1 MQFFLIKTIVF
12 ISGSVL
18 MSLEIAGSRVLAP
31 YYGSTIFV
39 WSSLITVLL
48 TALAVGYYAGGRL
61 ADKRPSFLLWGILLA
76 VAGLLTIAVPFIA
89 GPVNRMLLFRFD
101 DRLGSLV
108 SSCLVFFLPSFVL
121 GIISPF
127 AVKFSV
133 KNISRVGNVT
143 GELYAWSAVG
153 NVLGTLLTAFFLIG
167 RMGVFSIFVTLGAVL
182 LAASGIVF
190 LATASGS
197 RRLASLPVFILPGM
211 FFLLPLPPLIE
222 FSPEEKIV
230 FQKDSFYN
238 HLVVTDDPAAGVRKL
253 RFDKQ
258 IEQAGIVLSGNYG
271 SIYSTTSM
279 LHLPVAF
286 SPAMKRVLFIG
297 CGGGIVPRNYFCDYA
312 GVEVDVVEIDPMVIK
327 ASRDY
332 FFFFPAPQIRVY
344 ADDGRR
350 FVQKA
355 QEKYDVV
362 VMDVFGSVGQIPFH
376 LLTREFFL
384 EVNGILEEEGVVA
397 LNLISPLEG
406 KGAELFRSVYK
417 TMSSVFPQTYVFP
430 AVFSDAP
437 QDKIEPQNIIIVAT
451 RQQKRLGS
459 EELFNLID
467 GQVRSGRIRVS
478 HLAESVWFS
487 HRVSDEEMKDAL
499 LLTDDFAPV
508 ELLYGKFLR

>member
-1 MQFFLIKTIVF
+1 
-12 ISGSVL
+12 
-18 MSLEIAGSRVLAP
+18 
-31 YYGSTIFV
+31 
-39 WSSLITVLL
+39 
-48 TALAVGYYAGGRL
+48 
-61 ADKRPSFLLWGILLA
+61 
-76 VAGLLTIAVPFIA
+76 
-89 GPVNRMLLFRFD
+89 
-101 DRLGSLV
+101 
-108 SSCLVFFLPSFVL
+108 VFFLPSFVL

-143 GELYAWSAVG
+143 GALYAWSAVG

-222 FSPEEKIV
+222 FSPEEKVV

-238 HLVVTDDPAAGVRKL
+238 HLVITDEPAAGVRKL

-286 SPAMKRVLFIG
+286 SPAMKKVLFIG

-312 GVEVDVVEIDPMVIK
+312 GVEVDVVEIDPMVIQ

-332 FFFFPAPQIRVY
+332 FFFFPAPQIKVY
-344 ADDGRR
+344 GDDGRR
-350 FVQKA
+350 FVQKTR
-355 QEKYDVV
+355 EKYDVV
-362 VMDVFGSVGQIPFH
+362 VMDVFSSVGQIPFH

-384 EVNGILEEEGVVA
+384 EINGILEEEGVVA

-406 KGAELFRSVYK
+406 RGAVLFRSVYK

-430 AVFSDAP
+430 VVFSDAP
-437 QDKIEPQNIIIVAT
+437 QDKVEPQNIILVAT
-451 RQQKRLGS
+451 RQKKRLES
-459 EELFNLID
+459 EELFDLID
-467 GQVRSGRIRVS
+467 GQVRSGRIRVPN
-478 HLAESVWFS
+478 LALSARFS
-487 HRVSDEEMKDAL
+487 RRLSDKEMKDAL